1 MSRYKWFWRLVPLF
15 AAFMLL
21 LSGCGDPTLSALD
34 PKGPM
39 AKEQLNVIKIS
50 LSVMIFVIAVVLCIY
65 VYVLIRFR
73 KRKGDES
80 IPKQVEGSHVLEI
93 IWTVI
98 PILLLIVI
106 AVPTVYYT
114 FKHSKDYTK
123 DPNVLLVKV
132 TAHQFWW
139 QFEYPKYGINTAQ
152 DLVIPVGQKVAFEVT
167 SADVNHSF
175 WVPSLGGKI
184 DANPGMTNV
193 WHLQADQPGVYKG
206 KCAELCGASHAL
218 MDFKVRAV
226 SEAEFAEW
234 TEKMKASVTAAG
246 DVKYGEQVFKDN
258 CLSCHAVT
266 PNGAGLGPNL
276 NGFGSREKVAGILDN
291 TPENIKQWVSDPQA
305 VKPGSKMPTVGL
317 DEKQV
322 NDVAQYLKSLK

>member
-1 MSRYKWFWRLVPLF
+1 MSRFKWFWRLAPLF
-15 AAFMLL
+15 AAIMLL

-39 AKEQLNVIKIS
+39 AKEQLEVIKIS
-50 LSVMIFVIAVVLCIY
+50 LGVMIFVIAVVLAIY

-73 KRKGDES
+73 KKEGDNE
-80 IPKQVEGSHVLEI
+80 IPKQVEGSHMLEI

-98 PILLLIVI
+98 PIILLVII

-114 FKHSKDYTK
+114 FKHSQDYTK
-123 DPNVLLVKV
+123 DPNVLQVKV

-152 DLVIPVGQKVAFEVT
+152 DLVIPVGQKVAFELT

-184 DANPGMTNV
+184 DTNPGLTNV
-193 WHLQADQPGVYKG
+193 WHLEADQPGIYKG

-226 SEAEFAEW
+226 PEAEFIQW
-234 TEKMKASVTAAG
+234 TEKMKAPNTVAA
-246 DVKYGEQVFKDN
+246 DAKSGEQIFKDN

-276 NGFGSREKVAGILDN
+276 NGFASRDKVAGILDN
-291 TPENIKQWVSDPQA
+291 TPDNIKHWVTDPQA
-305 VKPGSKMPTVGL
+305 VKPGNKMPSLGL
-317 DEKQV
+317 NETQV
-322 NDVAQYLKSLK
+322 NNVVEYLRTLK

>member
-1 MSRYKWFWRLVPLF
+1 MSRYQWFWRLAPMF

-39 AKEQLNVIKIS
+39 AKEQLDVIKIS
-50 LSVMIFVIAVVLCIY
+50 LGVMIFVIAVVLCIY

-73 KRKGDES
+73 QRKGDDS

-98 PILLLIVI
+98 PIILLIVI

-114 FKHSKDYTK
+114 FQHSKDYTK

-184 DANPGMTNV
+184 DTNPGLTNV
-193 WHLQADQPGVYKG
+193 WHYEAAEPGVYKG

-218 MDFKVRAV
+218 MDFKVKAV
-226 SEAEFAEW
+226 PEAEFAQW
-234 TEKMKASVTAAG
+234 TEKMKAPVTAAA
-246 DVKYGEQVFKDN
+246 DAQKGEQVFKDN

-276 NGFGSREKVAGILDN
+276 NGFANREKVAGILDN
-291 TPENIKQWVSDPQA
+291 TPENIKQWVSDPQG
-305 VKPGSKMPTVGL
+305 VKPGNKMPTVGL
-317 DEKQV
+317 NETQV
-322 NDVAQYLKSLK
+322 NDVVQYLKSLK